1 MLDEKLVKKLK
12 KVLNPKRF
20 RFVVILYEHSSD
32 IEKIKEY
39 IAKEYNNT
47 TQTALDTKNMSY
59 SEISK
64 YLYTSNTFNYIDD
77 FSTLLENREL
87 YSAFNQRRDKI
98 SQYAMNLIVFYPKKL
113 SDKLFQTAFV
123 LIPDLW
129 EFRSAVLTLESTRD
143 EIKDIELKE
152 FGLQYEY
159 NGMNQKEKEI
169 EIVRLEK
176 RLEDEKT
183 KDYERANLLNNL
195 AGLYESIGE
204 YQKAEPL
211 YLKSLKI
218 SEKVLGKEHPSTAT
232 LYNNLAVFYYNQEEH
247 KKAYEL
253 IKKAVDI
260 WSKILPENHPN
271 LINAKEGL
279 ERIERELN
287 KKVPLVSTKKIKRN
301 TLCSCNSGKKYK
313 KCCGRNS

>member
-39 IAKEYNNT
+39 IVNEYDNT

-59 SEISK
+59 VEISK

-77 FSTLLENREL
+77 FSTLLEKREL

-113 SDKLFQTAFV
+113 SDKLFQTASV
-123 LIPDLW
+123 VIPDLW

-169 EIVRLEK
+169 EIARLEK
-176 RLEDEKT
+176 RLEDKKT
-183 KDYERANLLNNL
+183 KDYERVNLLNNL
-195 AGLYESIGE
+195 ASLYEYIGE

-211 YLKSLKI
+211 YLKSLEI
-218 SEKVLGKEHPSTAT
+218 REDVLGDNHPDTAT
-232 LYNNLAVFYYNQEEH
+232 SYNNLAIFYYNIGKFDNAYKNMQKAIEIREMFLPKEH
-247 KKAYEL
+247 PYLIDSKESLKQIARKK
-253 IKKAVDI
+253 DI
-260 WSKILPENHPN
+260 MS
-271 LINAKEGL
+271 
-279 ERIERELN
+279 
-287 KKVPLVSTKKIKRN
+287 
-301 TLCSCNSGKKYK
+301 
-313 KCCGRNS
+313 